1 MDLSPLAFDVRQLL
15 LELGAGPVG
24 VAEQV
29 EQPVLSRVQLVQAG
43 TESLLEVAHDG
54 LLSEEGLVELATDG
68 GLEAAAEAHG
78 AEVPVDGGLDVLEL
92 LAAQRPP
99 RGSRGLLGRE
109 DMDFSI
115 F

>member
-24 VAEQV
+24 VAEV
-29 EQPVLSRVQLVQAG
+29 EQPILSRVQLVQAG

-92 LAAQRPP
+92 LAAQRPS
-99 RGSRGLLGRE
+99 RGSRGLIGRE